1 MQEKVL
7 EYGVVL
13 LVLKIDILGVI
24 RSDIFVIL
32 VLYKQ
37 IIMKNK
43 RKFQNGR
50 KVVFWVLITIKN
62 VVFGSQGKCY
72 RTVKHPDF

>member
-1 MQEKVL
+1 ML
-7 EYGVVL
+7 VV
-13 LVLKIDILGVI
+13 
-24 RSDIFVIL
+24 L

-37 IIMKNK
+37 IIMKKK

-62 VVFGSQGKCY
+62 VVFDSQGKCY